1 MNERERI
8 EAVYELG
15 GTKATYGHED
25 IIVIVPP
32 FFLLLDCI
40 GNQKYNHVIPQ
51 RPCGF
56 SRCSMTWLYF
66 CVGYYPLEVCSN
78 A

>member
-40 GNQKYNHVIPQ
+40 GIAVAPSGGAKI
-51 RPCGF
+51 
-56 SRCSMTWLYF
+56 
-66 CVGYYPLEVCSN
+66 
-78 A
+78 